1 MATLKDQIVT
11 LLRLS
16 PGLTD
21 REITDRLFGLGVA
34 QQATN
39 QAARALA
46 AALHIVRR
54 PRQDGKLGNYPADMD
69 APEPQRSLVM
79 ENGQS
84 EILSEDR
91 VKRSLKAWLEAS
103 GWEVSVIWGRA
114 HGIDLE
120 AKKNGLRWIIEAKG
134 CGSRNPMRVNY
145 FLSILGELLQ
155 RMDDPDA
162 RYSIALPDMQQFR
175 RLWQRLPTPT
185 TTREGTDDDIGT
197 FCQPLG
203 QGRGSPIPQL
213 VPTANRNQYWK
224 YSVLH
229 FLN

>member
-1 MATLKDQIVT
+1 
-11 LLRLS
+11 
-16 PGLTD
+16 
-21 REITDRLFGLGVA
+21 
-34 QQATN
+34 
-39 QAARALA
+39 
-46 AALHIVRR
+46 
-54 PRQDGKLGNYPADMD
+54 MD
-69 APEPQRSLVM
+69 APEPQRYLVM

-84 EILSEDR
+84 EIPSEDK

-120 AKKNGLRWIIEAKG
+120 AKRNGQRWIIEAKG

-145 FLSILGELLQ
+145 FLGILGELLQ
-155 RMDDPDA
+155 RMDDPDV
-162 RYSIALPDMQQFR
+162 RYSIALHATIPKIVA
-175 RLWQRLPTPT
+175 TPT

-213 VPTANRNQYWK
+213 VPTANRNQ
-224 YSVLH
+224 VLEVLSPAFFKLSFS
-229 FLN
+229 FLEAS

>member
-120 AKKNGLRWIIEAKG
+120 AKRNGQRWIIEAKG

-175 RLWQRLPTPT
+175 RLWQRLPQLAKART
-185 TTREGTDDDIGT
+185 TISAL
-197 FCQPLG
+197 FV
-203 QGRGSPIPQL
+203 SPSGK
-213 VPTANRNQYWK
+213 VEE
-224 YSVLH
+224 VL
-229 FLN
+229 FPS